1 MHVMAS
7 PRRPWRRWPSLAVLV
22 VAATL
27 GVAACGGD
35 DEESASTGGSSGADA
50 PAKKDVGI
58 GYASPV
64 ASQPNQQDI
73 AAGIKT
79 GATSFGWEVSVL
91 DSDLSPD
98 KQVANVEN
106 FITQQKDAIV
116 SWTLD
121 PGAVGGAYAR
131 ANEQGM
137 PIVGFNS
144 AGDGINTNVV
154 WERYTC
160 DEGGSHQQSAE
171 YFAER
176 KPNAKVLILGPPPV
190 PPLIA
195 GMECFKK
202 HAEAAGLEIADQQDN
217 VKDTAATATPLA
229 ADMLTKHPDA
239 DVIWSYNDT
248 TALGA
253 AAAVE
258 AAGKTAYTEENED
271 GIIIMGSNG
280 DAEAIEAIKAGR
292 MTLTYD
298 TNAAAT
304 GWAAIKALHV
314 VFGEGKDVSEM
325 PKEILLD
332 STMWDGS
339 NVEEYQP
346 QRERRYTLDTL
357 PIKSEG

>member
-116 SWTLD
+116 S
-121 PGAVGGAYAR
+121 
-131 ANEQGM
+131 
-137 PIVGFNS
+137 
-144 AGDGINTNVV
+144 
-154 WERYTC
+154 
-160 DEGGSHQQSAE
+160 
-171 YFAER
+171 
-176 KPNAKVLILGPPPV
+176 
-190 PPLIA
+190 
-195 GMECFKK
+195 
-202 HAEAAGLEIADQQDN
+202 
-217 VKDTAATATPLA
+217 
-229 ADMLTKHPDA
+229 
-239 DVIWSYNDT
+239 
-248 TALGA
+248 
-253 AAAVE
+253 
-258 AAGKTAYTEENED
+258 
-271 GIIIMGSNG
+271 
-280 DAEAIEAIKAGR
+280 
-292 MTLTYD
+292 
-298 TNAAAT
+298 
-304 GWAAIKALHV
+304 
-314 VFGEGKDVSEM
+314 
-325 PKEILLD
+325 
-332 STMWDGS
+332 
-339 NVEEYQP
+339 
-346 QRERRYTLDTL
+346 
-357 PIKSEG
+357 